1 MLAIHQASEQYGN
14 EVSSRILGFAF
25 FADRQTEHL
34 YSFLQ
39 VLTACTNSFAH
50 GSNDTANA
58 IGPFAVIYHVWKNG
72 VLTTKNTETPTWMWA
87 FGGIMIGIGVATYGY
102 VSECASQKW
111 QYH

>member
-1 MLAIHQASEQYGN
+1 M
-14 EVSSRILGFAF
+14 
-25 FADRQTEHL
+25 ADHQTEHL

-58 IGPFAVIYHVWKNG
+58 IGPFAVIYHVWSTG
-72 VLTTKNTETPTWMWA
+72 LLTTKNTGTPTWMWA

-102 VSECASQKW
+102 VSRRLFPRP
-111 QYH
+111 